1 MPPKKK
7 GKGKGKGKGKKDKGA
22 KAPPP
27 PKAIEEPIDDST
39 REFYLI
45 QIRDLEGRLV
55 RYQAKCDKL
64 QANNDEMEKQLQ
76 QQLEDQESIMT
87 LLKKKIQDQ
96 STLYLELDEAMA
108 ALREE
113 KEVELEKLQHEITA
127 VREEAQDRFDQI
139 VAENA
144 VLRGTLESLEEYRK
158 NKKAYDENLQQLQHE
173 IQEQKKTSDER
184 IYQLEKQS
192 VLDKD
197 RLRKEMVTK
206 VNLVAAEFRKMSDLQ
221 MADTTKRAIQENV
234 TVNLQL
240 QKMSDKTTEL
250 MKDNERL
257 STREKDLMRQLEI
270 SETTEREVT
279 RKNIS
284 NQKVMIT
291 NISCS
296 IIIFY
301 HCSFCRLC

>member
-27 PKAIEEPIDDST
+27 PKPIEDPIDDST

-64 QANNDEMEKQLQ
+64 QASNDEMEKQLQ

-96 STLYLELDEAMA
+96 SSQYLELEDAMA

-113 KEVELEKLQHEITA
+113 KEVELEKLQHEITS
-127 VREEAQDRFDQI
+127 VREEAQDRYDMI
-139 VAENA
+139 AAENA
-144 VLRGTLESLEEYRK
+144 MLRGTLESLEEYRK
-158 NKKAYDENLQQLQHE
+158 NKKAYDENLQQLQDK
-173 IQEQKKTSDER
+173 IQEQQKNFDER
-184 IYQLEKQS
+184 IYRLDKQA

-197 RLRKEMVTK
+197 KLRKEMVTK

-250 MKDNERL
+250 VKENERL
-257 STREKDLMRQLEI
+257 SIREKDLMRQLEI
-270 SETTEREVT
+270 TETTEREMT

-284 NQKVMIT
+284 NQKVRRP
-291 NISCS
+291 
-296 IIIFY
+296 Y
-301 HCSFCRLC
+301 LVAQSFSVSCRLC

>member
-27 PKAIEEPIDDST
+27 PKPIEDPIDDST

-64 QANNDEMEKQLQ
+64 QASNDEMEKQLQ

-96 STLYLELDEAMA
+96 SSQYLELEDAMA

-113 KEVELEKLQHEITA
+113 KEVELEKLQHEITS
-127 VREEAQDRFDQI
+127 VREEAQDRYDMI
-139 VAENA
+139 AAENA
-144 VLRGTLESLEEYRK
+144 MLRGTLESLEEYRK
-158 NKKAYDENLQQLQHE
+158 NKKAYDENLQQLQDK
-173 IQEQKKTSDER
+173 IQEQQKNFDER
-184 IYQLEKQS
+184 IYRLDKQA

-197 RLRKEMVTK
+197 KLRKEMVTK

-250 MKDNERL
+250 VKENERL
-257 STREKDLMRQLEI
+257 SIREKDLMRQLEI
-270 SETTEREVT
+270 TETTEREMT

-284 NQKVMIT
+284 NQKVRRPYIGCT
-291 NISCS
+291 IV
-296 IIIFY
+296 
-301 HCSFCRLC
+301 